1 METSSS
7 VRKKSKTAK
16 IYEIDLEDPSGA
28 EVTIQIS
35 GKGNIALVDTGASCS
50 CMSEESY
57 NLHGSPPLKTLCNI
71 NVKSASGNSL
81 QPMGMAN
88 CNVSL
93 GGKEYT
99 QPFIVCRKL
108 TRNVILG
115 RDFLRNHRLHVGWSK
130 EGRFQV
136 HSRKEVVVGAITVEE
151 NPIVTMKRNI
161 VVPAKT
167 LVVAEMQATIPDM
180 KNGTYFDFSP
190 TDRYSNSG
198 INLVLIPVAYH
209 TAVPGKQILLQ
220 ILINFEDTEIKL
232 TEGTTMGHLLNVQ
245 ELARSIAPGT
255 VQESICEMNV
265 DQDVGS
271 FLDEVMHDAG
281 KEESKFI
288 ASPADVETHRE
299 VKLQDADVSE
309 EDRQSFEE
317 LCTEFQDVFSKSSTD
332 LGRTPLLTMD
342 IDTGDHPPITQR
354 PYSLA
359 LKHVEWVREEIEK
372 LEQAGVITRSMSP
385 WASPIVIVPKKTSP
399 GEPPR
404 RRMCVDYRMVNS
416 LAPPVVKAHSK
427 AKGILTFVPLPKIDE
442 IFAQLQGSKVYS
454 TFDMRS
460 GYYHLELSKE
470 AQAKTAFVIGG
481 PVGGKWEFKVC
492 PFGLTQAPAYF
503 QRLVQQV
510 LEGLNFAFGYLDDI
524 LIFSSSI
531 QEHLKHVRVL
541 FERLRIANL
550 KLTARKCSFLKRHVQ
565 YLGHLI
571 SGEGI
576 EPVPEKLKD
585 LKDMAPPKT
594 QKEVRRFLGFTGY
607 YRKFIPRFSDIAR
620 PLTNLTKKDVDF
632 EWTKQCQDTFEMM
645 KEMLLKEP
653 ILKYPDPNY
662 GYILYTDAS
671 KYAWAGVLTQEYH
684 YTEGDKTK
692 VIHHPITYVS
702 GLFRGPQIN
711 WAALT
716 KEAYAIYMS
725 ARKLT
730 HYFRDSKILLR
741 SDHLPLKKFLL
752 RNTKND
758 MVNNWAMELQQ
769 FAIEFEY
776 IEGIKNTLADT
787 MSRLVHITP
796 EIEKEPELPDQEF
809 GKYVFEKLDPVLVEA
824 VFSSESDTKETDI
837 STKDMSEPIPKD
849 LSVEWPITLDQLRK
863 LQIKDPFCK
872 KTIKRVMTDA
882 KDKKMSY
889 PYYISQGVLNRY
901 VQDGKQR
908 FETRVV
914 PQACADNLLRLAHDD
929 LGHNGSARTY
939 MLLRRSYYWKGMKP
953 QVYKYVKRCSKCQ
966 QCNAQVVR
974 YQQGQFSVPKAPMDF
989 ISMDLIGEFRPPMSE
1004 GYKYALTVICMLTGF
1019 T

>member
-1 METSSS
+1 M
-7 VRKKSKTAK
+7 
-16 IYEIDLEDPSGA
+16 
-28 EVTIQIS
+28 
-35 GKGNIALVDTGASCS
+35 
-50 CMSEESY
+50 
-57 NLHGSPPLKTLCNI
+57 
-71 NVKSASGNSL
+71 
-81 QPMGMAN
+81 
-88 CNVSL
+88 
-93 GGKEYT
+93 
-99 QPFIVCRKL
+99 
-108 TRNVILG
+108 
-115 RDFLRNHRLHVGWSK
+115 
-130 EGRFQV
+130 
-136 HSRKEVVVGAITVEE
+136 
-151 NPIVTMKRNI
+151 
-161 VVPAKT
+161 
-167 LVVAEMQATIPDM
+167 
-180 KNGTYFDFSP
+180 
-190 TDRYSNSG
+190 
-198 INLVLIPVAYH
+198 
-209 TAVPGKQILLQ
+209 
-220 ILINFEDTEIKL
+220 
-232 TEGTTMGHLLNVQ
+232 
-245 ELARSIAPGT
+245 
-255 VQESICEMNV
+255 
-265 DQDVGS
+265 
-271 FLDEVMHDAG
+271 
-281 KEESKFI
+281 
-288 ASPADVETHRE
+288 
-299 VKLQDADVSE
+299 
-309 EDRQSFEE
+309 
-317 LCTEFQDVFSKSSTD
+317 
-332 LGRTPLLTMD
+332 
-342 IDTGDHPPITQR
+342 
-354 PYSLA
+354 
-359 LKHVEWVREEIEK
+359 
-372 LEQAGVITRSMSP
+372 
-385 WASPIVIVPKKTSP
+385 
-399 GEPPR
+399 
-404 RRMCVDYRMVNS
+404 
-416 LAPPVVKAHSK
+416 
-427 AKGILTFVPLPKIDE
+427 
-442 IFAQLQGSKVYS
+442 
-454 TFDMRS
+454 
-460 GYYHLELSKE
+460 
-470 AQAKTAFVIGG
+470 
-481 PVGGKWEFKVC
+481 
-492 PFGLTQAPAYF
+492 TQAPAYF
-503 QRLVQQV
+503 QRFVQQV

-524 LIFSSSI
+524 LVFSSSI
-531 QEHLKHVRVL
+531 EEHLKHVRIL
-541 FERLRIANL
+541 FERLRMANL
-550 KLTARKCSFLKRHVQ
+550 KLTARKCSFLKKHVQ

-585 LKDMAPPKT
+585 LKEMAPPKT

-684 YTEGDKTK
+684 YTEGGKIK
-692 VIHHPITYVS
+692 IIHHPITYVS

-769 FAIEFEY
+769 FTIEFEY

-787 MSRLVHITP
+787 MSHLVHITP

-824 VFSSESDTKETDI
+824 VFSSKSDTREPDI
-837 STKDMSEPIPKD
+837 SKKDMSEPIPKD
-849 LSVEWPITLDQLRK
+849 LSVEWPLTLDQLRK
-863 LQIKDPFCK
+863 LQIKDSFCK
-872 KTIKRVMTDA
+872 KTIKRVMTDT

-889 PYYISQGVLNRY
+889 PYFIRQGVLNRY

-939 MLLRRSYYWKGMKP
+939 MLLRQNYYWKGMKP

-966 QCNAQVVR
+966 HCNAQVVK

-989 ISMDLIGEFRPPMSE
+989 ISMDLIGEFQPPTSE

-1019 T
+1019 TWCVPLKTKKAEEIVKAYMKEVYYGYGGSRKILSDNGSEFTNDLFKKVAEKLGVEHKIYSPPYHPQSNGRIEGYHQFLKACLAKHTTKHMEWMDVIPLACAAYNFFPNEHSRESPFFLMFGRDPRIPLTEMFTPKIRYLGNDECVLSLEALTEIYHMVAQNLKLARERMTKTTKVHPPTFTVGDMVLLRNHTRKGFEPRFKDPHRVLLIKGNQVQIVPKVGGDVKWAHISDV